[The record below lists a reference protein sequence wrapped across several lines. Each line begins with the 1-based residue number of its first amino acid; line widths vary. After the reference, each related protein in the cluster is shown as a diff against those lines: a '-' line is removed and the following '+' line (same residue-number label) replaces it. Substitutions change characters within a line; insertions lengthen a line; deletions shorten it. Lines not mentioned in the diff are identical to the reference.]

1 MRCPLLSRAGVSGG
15 SVSGLGRVSGGDFSR
30 RRGGA
35 HVHVCGV
42 WDVDQRRGVT
52 TGSEIGPAV
61 VGLFA
66 RTATTPV
73 GWPVSGPDQG
83 GRVTLTKRGCIG
95 SMSQLP
101 GHVDARLSCL
111 GRWLARVVSGH
122 CCHAQGCSETPLP
135 EDPSTTRLGGMPI
148 ELTVLSASR
157 QAVRAVRR
165 RGRSHRHLAL
175 GPKLVDRQHWAA
187 ALSMPWLFSSLRPEI
202 WPSRRRAA
210 PQGE

>member
-1 MRCPLLSRAGVSGG
+1 M
-15 SVSGLGRVSGGDFSR
+15 LGCRVSGDGWHGLSQDIAATPRDVR
-30 RRGGA
+30 RLHYRRIP
-35 HVHVCGV
+35 
-42 WDVDQRRGVT
+42 QRH
-52 TGSEIGPAV
+52 GSVAC
-61 VGLFA
+61 
-66 RTATTPV
+66 
-73 GWPVSGPDQG
+73 Q
-83 GRVTLTKRGCIG
+83 
-95 SMSQLP
+95 
-101 GHVDARLSCL
+101 
-111 GRWLARVVSGH
+111 
-122 CCHAQGCSETPLP
+122 
-135 EDPSTTRLGGMPI
+135 I